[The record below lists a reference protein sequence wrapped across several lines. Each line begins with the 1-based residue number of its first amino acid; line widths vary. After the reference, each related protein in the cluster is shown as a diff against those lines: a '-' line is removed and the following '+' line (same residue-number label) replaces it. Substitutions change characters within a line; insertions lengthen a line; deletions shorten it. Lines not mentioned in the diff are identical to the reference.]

1 VFGCLRATWAAVKR
15 FEARGRPA
23 LADLAR
29 AVLMGTVA
37 MLVALFFISDG
48 DDIRLWVLLGMG
60 PALLTLAGQLGT
72 APARVRAVRSR
83 RARPA
88 PAPRRSARAR

>member
-1 VFGCLRATWAAVKR
+1 LTTLRSSPVKR
-15 FEARGRPA
+15 FEASGRPE

-48 DDIRLWVLLGMG
+48 NDVRLWVLLAMG
-60 PALLTLAGQLGT
+60 PALLTLAGRT
-72 APARVRAVRSR
+72 
-83 RARPA
+83 RARGP
-88 PAPRRSARAR
+88 